1 MTKVLLLD
9 DNPLVLRLSRAI
21 LEQEQIEVLTAIN
34 WLELNNRLVTG
45 IPDIIF
51 LDVNLPGIKGNKLSE
66 LLKSDDRTKDV
77 PIILIS
83 DLPERMLE
91 EILPTSGANA
101 WLRKPLTREKYL
113 NAIRQYVPSK
123 MGGGGTP

>member
-1 MTKVLLLD
+1 MTRVLLLD

-34 WLELNNRLVTG
+34 WLELNHRLVTG

-91 EILPTSGANA
+91 VILPTSGANA

-113 NAIRQYVPSK
+113 DAIRQYVPSK
-123 MGGGGTP
+123 MGGGTP

>member
-1 MTKVLLLD
+1 MTRVLLLD

-45 IPDIIF
+45 VPDIIF

-66 LLKSDDRTKDV
+66 LLKADDRTRGV

-113 NAIRQYVPSK
+113 ETIRQFVPSR
-123 MGGGGTP
+123 MGGGTP

>member
-1 MTKVLLLD
+1 MTRVLLLD

-34 WLELNNRLVTG
+34 WMELNHRLTMGV
-45 IPDIIF
+45 PDIIF

-66 LLKSDDRTKDV
+66 LLKADERTKGV

-91 EILPTSGANA
+91 EILPGSGANA

-113 NAIRQYVPSK
+113 EVIRQFVPSA
-123 MGGGGTP
+123 MRGGTP